1 MTQQYGS
8 AVAAYEQYNKC
19 IGIMRALDRMLRTW
33 CSVGYPVYS
42 RGAGAAWHIAHI
54 ENEIAI
60 AALQHYMTSDSYA
73 HMLNRPVISLPWPV
87 NGPRR

>member
-1 MTQQYGS
+1 
-8 AVAAYEQYNKC
+8 
-19 IGIMRALDRMLRTW
+19 
-33 CSVGYPVYS
+33 VYS

-73 HMLNRPVISLPWPV
+73 HMLNRPVISLPWPAALICTAQH
-87 NGPRR
+87 GQRG